1 LTYNDLMW
9 KVFEEK
15 SVTKSLKKTPKE
27 ILLKYK
33 AWIEIVKNGGSNNL
47 KNYPGFKDEK
57 LKGNLRH
64 CRSSRLNIKYRVVYT
79 EDDKIKEI
87 VVLAVTP
94 HKYEEV

>member
-1 LTYNDLMW
+1 MW

-15 SVTKSLKKTPKE
+15 QVTKSIKKIPQE
-27 ILLKYK
+27 ILFKYK

-64 CRSSRLNIKYRVVYT
+64 CRSSRLNIKYRVVYA
-79 EDDKIKEI
+79 ENSEIKEI
-87 VVLAVTP
+87 IVLAVTP